1 MSGDINI
8 KLQGLLQCLTES
20 SSLSVS
26 LDETSSNASCST
38 ESQSKGP
45 ATRESYRTASQV
57 GKSGTNGEDE
67 ASQVEL
73 SLLLGWY
80 DRDCLCTRASERV
93 TSLSPWARSGRMGR
107 DHVWEDNFEFSA
119 SPKCSVE
126 YSARRS
132 QTAL

>member
-1 MSGDINI
+1 MSGDINL
-8 KLQGLLQCLTES
+8 KLQDLLLCLTES
-20 SSLSVS
+20 SSLAVS

-57 GKSGTNGEDE
+57 GKSGTNGKDE
-67 ASQVEL
+67 ASQGEL

-80 DRDCLCTRASERV
+80 DRDCLYLSASEIV
-93 TSLSPWARSGRMGR
+93 MSLSPWARSGRMVR

-119 SPKCSVE
+119 SPKCSV
-126 YSARRS
+126 A
-132 QTAL
+132 